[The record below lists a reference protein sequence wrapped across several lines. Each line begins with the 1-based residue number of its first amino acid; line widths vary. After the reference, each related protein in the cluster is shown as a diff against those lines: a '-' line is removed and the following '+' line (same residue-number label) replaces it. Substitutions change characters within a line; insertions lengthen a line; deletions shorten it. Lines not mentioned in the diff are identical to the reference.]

1 MIEVEKK
8 AWLKDLEKTRKNILK
23 IATFT
28 EKTEKEDIYFAP
40 IMTERLNIYKDPIFR
55 IRIEKGK
62 QFLSYKKKSFRNK
75 TEVNEEQE
83 IDIAHI
89 DLAFLRP
96 FFQYLRFFPFIEKR
110 KETELYIMKNYQGFF
125 VSIEINQ
132 VEKLGDFVE
141 IEILIESKDLIEKA
155 DQALSEIFEK
165 IEISEEDIEEK
176 YYVDLLMER
185 NR

>member
-1 MIEVEKK
+1 MIEVERK
-8 AWLKDLEKTRKNILK
+8 AWLKDLAKTRENILK
-23 IATFT
+23 VASFK
-28 EKTEKEDIYFAP
+28 EKVQKDDIYFAP

-55 IRIEKGK
+55 IRLEKGK
-62 QFLSYKKKSFRNK
+62 QFLSYKKKSFLNK

-83 IDIAHI
+83 TDISHI
-89 DLAFLRP
+89 NLAFLRS

-110 KETELYIMKNYQGFF
+110 KETELYIIENHQGFF

-141 IEILIESKDLIEKA
+141 IEILVSKKDEVEKA
-155 DQALSEIFEK
+155 DQALTEIFEK
-165 IEISEEDIEEK
+165 IKIPDEDVEKK